1 MMKMA
6 GALLIIGMTSIWG
19 ILKAENTKRQL
30 ENMKELQRIISMIQS
45 EIRYSKAFLGEI
57 FENIGQGVREPFRS
71 WLLEMSRQ
79 TNSFTGKSLGDIWQS
94 SVEINLDALGFP
106 VYIFESLKQLGN
118 QLGYADVQVQMR
130 LLDLYQE
137 HLERTIREMHDQVQT
152 KVRLYHCLGVMSGLF
167 VAVLLF

>member
-1 MMKMA
+1 M
-6 GALLIIGMTSIWG
+6 IIGMTSIWG
-19 ILKAENTKRQL
+19 IMKAENMKRQL

-45 EIRYSKAFLGEI
+45 EIRYSQAFLGEI

-79 TNSFTGKSLGDIWQS
+79 TNSFIGKSLGDIWQS
-94 SVEINLDALGFP
+94 SVEINLDAFGFP

-130 LLDLYQE
+130 LMDLYQE

>member
-1 MMKMA
+1 M
-6 GALLIIGMTSIWG
+6 IIGMTSIWG
-19 ILKAENTKRQL
+19 IMKAENMKRQL

-106 VYIFESLKQLGN
+106 VYIFESMKQLGN